1 MSEKSSQP
9 TVDQPKHSPVNTWL
23 RVVKEQVEAI
33 NFGSVENTVH
43 DSKVVQVQRTEKLRL
58 DPTR

>member
-1 MSEKSSQP
+1 MSEESPQP
-9 TVDQPKHSPVNTWL
+9 TLEHPKHSPVNTWL
-23 RVVKEQVEAI
+23 RVVKEHVEAI
-33 NFGSVENTVH
+33 SFGSVEITVH